1 MAMDGNEQLLSELLL
16 DHNAR
21 LLADYGQ
28 MTEQVG
34 AYASA
39 FGELRKFVAGEARKE
54 KPEGVSVH
62 EWSAS
67 KRAYQTV
74 LRAMC
79 GIADRHGIAGGR

>member
-1 MAMDGNEQLLSELLL
+1 MAADGSEQLLSELLL

-28 MTEQVG
+28 MAEQVG

-39 FGELRKFVAGEARKE
+39 FGELRKFVADEARQE
-54 KPEGVSVH
+54 KPDGVGVH
-62 EWSAS
+62 EWSER
-67 KRAYQTV
+67 KRAYQAV